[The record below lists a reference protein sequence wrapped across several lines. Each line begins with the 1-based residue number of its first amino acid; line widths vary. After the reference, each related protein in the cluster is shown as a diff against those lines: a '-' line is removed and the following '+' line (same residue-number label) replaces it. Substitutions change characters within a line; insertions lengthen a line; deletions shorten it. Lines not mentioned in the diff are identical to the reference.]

1 MCSIRVYKKEV
12 AEATKK
18 RTYTSGTLLL
28 LGFVTDFGV
37 DCLAFPV
44 STFPLPALVWLVLLL
59 LETLLGFLN
68 AVLVVLFTAAL
79 DVFPSEARDT
89 ISVFPSENDDSSS
102 DPSKASSSNSSSSS
116 DCYKYKLMLIH
127 VLNTSYIS
135 YVSPFEA
142 TIFIYK
148 VCLTYTRVQV
158 SMYFF
163 TFF

>member
-1 MCSIRVYKKEV
+1 MCCIRVYKKEV

-79 DVFPSEARDT
+79 DVFPSEARET
-89 ISVFPSENDDSSS
+89 LSVFPSENDDSSS

-135 YVSPFEA
+135 YVSPIEA

>member
-1 MCSIRVYKKEV
+1 M

-28 LGFVTDFGV
+28 LGFGTDFGV

>member
-1 MCSIRVYKKEV
+1 M
-12 AEATKK
+12 
-18 RTYTSGTLLL
+18 L
-28 LGFVTDFGV
+28 LGFGTDFGV

-116 DCYKYKLMLIH
+116 D
-127 VLNTSYIS
+127 LNLELKFNSSSSSSLSQETSVGRLKDMAAS
-135 YVSPFEA
+135 
-142 TIFIYK
+142 
-148 VCLTYTRVQV
+148 
-158 SMYFF
+158 
-163 TFF
+163 

>member
-1 MCSIRVYKKEV
+1 MCLAYAFTNSVCSIRIYKKEV

-28 LGFVTDFGV
+28 LGFVRDFGV

-68 AVLVVLFTAAL
+68 AALVALFTAAL

-89 ISVFPSENDDSSS
+89 ISVFPSENDNSSS
-102 DPSKASSSNSSSSS
+102 EPSKASSSNSSSSS
-116 DCYKYKLMLIH
+116 ACFKYKLMLIH

-135 YVSPFEA
+135 YVLPFE
-142 TIFIYK
+142 TTNFIHK
-148 VCLTYTRVQV
+148 VCLPYTRV
-158 SMYFF
+158 
-163 TFF
+163 

>member
-1 MCSIRVYKKEV
+1 MCCIRVYKKEV

-68 AVLVVLFTAAL
+68 AVLVAL
-79 DVFPSEARDT
+79 DVFPSVPRDT
-89 ISVFPSENDDSSS
+89 FSVFPSEYDNSSS

-116 DCYKYKLMLIH
+116 ACYKYKLMLIH

-148 VCLTYTRVQV
+148 VCLPYTRV
-158 SMYFF
+158 
-163 TFF
+163 